1 MERKLNLWVC
11 VTKMISALALQTPDM
26 CLINL
31 GVSCRWKWTTFGGI
45 KKPKWLFLWHSCCLL
60 SAKEWHLETGQ
71 SWREVCAFPGFAP
84 CFWRVLSN
92 LCSSCH
98 LPGSILIIYGCFF
111 SFSSSRMTF
120 GMPNMLHAGLHLPAE
135 VFKGNIWI
143 YLAPG
148 TYTAVIALI

>member
-1 MERKLNLWVC
+1 MLQKWLQPWLCRHLICVWLTWGSLAGEREQL
-11 VTKMISALALQTPDM
+11 S
-26 CLINL
+26 
-31 GVSCRWKWTTFGGI
+31 GRI
-45 KKPKWLFLWHSCCLL
+45 KKPKRLFLWHSCCLL

-98 LPGSILIIYGCFF
+98 LPRSILIIYGCFF